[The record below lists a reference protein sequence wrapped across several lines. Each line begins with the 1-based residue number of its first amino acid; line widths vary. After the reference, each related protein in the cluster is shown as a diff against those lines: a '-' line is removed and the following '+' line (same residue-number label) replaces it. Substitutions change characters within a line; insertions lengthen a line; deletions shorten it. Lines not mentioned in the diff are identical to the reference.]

1 MFHEL
6 ELTDP
11 FLTTEQAAPTMAKEV
26 RECNRGSK
34 DVRSGQEAKHEW
46 GLGGTRGSKSR
57 SWKVRNTHRFRAI
70 LNALRLTGTPKVS
83 PAPPAS
89 KIPKPKPVAGKAPAG
104 KAPAGKAAA
113 KK

>member
-1 MFHEL
+1 M
-6 ELTDP
+6 
-11 FLTTEQAAPTMAKEV
+11 KEEV
-26 RECNRGSK
+26 SCLWHTLDFEHRH
-34 DVRSGQEAKHEW
+34 A
-46 GLGGTRGSKSR
+46 R
-57 SWKVRNTHRFRAI
+57 SWKVRNTHRVRAI